1 MPFSP
6 PRAPKPLSIL
16 ALALLDAGLSAC
28 ATRPVAYLN
37 ASPCSQLV
45 PDAWKSGVGSAP
57 LPKADTVGEWV
68 AFGDAQT
75 AQLDKA
81 NERTADALGIVARC
95 EARDREAGRTLAAK
109 PWWAWG
115 RPSLP

>member
-1 MPFSP
+1 MPSSP
-6 PRAPKPLSIL
+6 PRALRRLSIPL
-16 ALALLDAGLSAC
+16 LALLAAALSAC
-28 ATRPVAYLN
+28 ATRPVASLN

-45 PDAWKSGVGSAP
+45 PEGWRDGVESAP

-81 NERTADALGIVARC
+81 NGRTADALNIVAKC
-95 EARDREAGRTLAAK
+95 EARDREAGERL
-109 PWWAWG
+109 
-115 RPSLP
+115 RPKGWRRLWR